1 MTVSYTNR
9 LTILVMQ
16 ENSKRTLTQLQDGN
30 RIGSCASTQINVT
43 SLVSLRNKNISNLY
57 INFMISVLK
66 KNDSTQYLGVIL
78 QSNLKWDKHINN
90 ITSKANQTHNFLR
103 RNFKVNSQ
111 KIKDHAYKALV
122 RPKLEYSSCIWD
134 PSHTNQIKQI
144 EKVQRRAARFT
155 CNRYHNTSS
164 VTDMLEDLDWPTLQV
179 RRLRTR
185 LIMFYKIIHF
195 PVAIYPSDFLF
206 HSDTRKRPSNPD
218 CYKHIQTSKDA
229 YKYSFYPRT
238 IIQWNQLPSSVVT
251 ARRVEIF
258 FTSPCNVLLILFR
271 HEYPSFFIQT
281 SL

>member
-9 LTILVMQ
+9 LTLLMMQ

-43 SLVSLRNKNISNLY
+43 SLVSLRNKNLSNLH
-57 INFMISVLK
+57 INFMVSVLK
-66 KNDSTQYLGVIL
+66 KTDSTQYLGVIL

-90 ITSKANQTHNFLR
+90 ITSKANQTLNFLR
-103 RNFKVNSQ
+103 RNLKVNSQ

-164 VTDMLEDLDWPTLQV
+164 VTDILEDLDWPTLQV

-195 PVAIYPSDFLF
+195 QVAIYPSDLLF
-206 HSDTRKRPSNPD
+206 HPDTRTRPSNPN
-218 CYKHIQTSKDA
+218 CYKHIQT
-229 YKYSFYPRT
+229 
-238 IIQWNQLPSSVVT
+238 V
-251 ARRVEIF
+251 ARDCSGEDVAIF
-258 FTSPCNVLLILFR
+258 ST
-271 HEYPSFFIQT
+271 
-281 SL
+281 